1 MASPLYTMRALANP
15 GPGYV
20 TWQYGYPDYAG
31 TYAPAAIL
39 AGTVVIV
46 SGPVP
51 LESLGKLDTTYSPA
65 GLWLFENNLNDSSGN
80 GLNLT
85 GTVSY
90 TSVKDGHVC
99 ARLGGSLS
107 MATSSPTLAITGALT
122 VECVVLANTSPM
134 FALFSYGSSGD
145 TEPANI
151 CYMVRILS
159 SPSRGISILWEYG
172 AGTDVGLSAGINT
185 MPFGWFTHLAV
196 TRSATNPATTSIYV
210 NGIAVATGSATACTG
225 GNSTSSRFRIGA
237 DDLNS
242 LTATASIFSSFK
254 IIAAELTPA
263 QVVAE
268 YNRVLG
274 GRGIVYPRL

>member
-1 MASPLYTMRALANP
+1 MTILMRALNLSSSFI
-15 GPGYV
+15 
-20 TWQYGYPDYAG
+20 TWKSNTPDYEG
-31 TYAPAAIL
+31 TYAPESIQSNSAIIV
-39 AGTVVIV
+39 ADTGGTTPTPIQKL
-46 SGPVP
+46 GLEYNPV
-51 LESLGKLDTTYSPA
+51 

-85 GTVSY
+85 GIVSY

-99 ARLGGSLS
+99 ARLGSSLS

-122 VECVVLANTSPM
+122 VECVVLANTSPL

-172 AGTDVGLSAGINT
+172 AGTDVGLSADINT

-263 QVVAE
+263 QVVDE

-274 GRGIVYPRL
+274 GKTIAYPTI

>member
-1 MASPLYTMRALANP
+1 MTFIKDKPIQKL
-15 GPGYV
+15 G
-20 TWQYGYPDYAG
+20 
-31 TYAPAAIL
+31 
-39 AGTVVIV
+39 
-46 SGPVP
+46 
-51 LESLGKLDTTYSPA
+51 LEYSPA

-122 VECVVLANTSPM
+122 VECVVLANTSPI
-134 FALFSYGSSGD
+134 FTLFSYGSSGD

-159 SPSRGISILWEYG
+159 SPSLGINLLWEYG

-237 DDLNS
+237 NDLNS

-274 GRGIVYPRL
+274 GHAITYPVV